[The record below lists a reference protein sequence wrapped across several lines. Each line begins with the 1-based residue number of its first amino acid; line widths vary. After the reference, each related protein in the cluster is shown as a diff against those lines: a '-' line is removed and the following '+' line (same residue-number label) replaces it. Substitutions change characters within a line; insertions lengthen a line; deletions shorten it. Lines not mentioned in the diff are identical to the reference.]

1 MMKRIV
7 VFVLCLVL
15 LLLSLVAHGRSQQGS
30 EEFNRFGE
38 IDQASIKLG
47 GGAGCVDRPGNFF
60 VRQEVKRIVLTLPQ
74 AKGAWLIEINRS
86 GGMRPRKSSVSL
98 NSAGDISV
106 TSEHFARGSS
116 IVDCSL
122 KERVSAKDLRALKQ
136 AIASAKPAEWKDRY
150 DDPAHPICCDQPT
163 TSLTLR
169 WRASDGS
176 TKTYSTSWYPG
187 SAKLRPADL
196 VKIQE
201 LIEPLWDKTSEK
213 CEKSN

>member
-1 MMKRIV
+1 MMKRM
-7 VFVLCLVL
+7 FVPALCLAL
-15 LLLSLVAHGRSQQGS
+15 LLLSFVTHGRSQQGS
-30 EEFNRFGE
+30 EEFHRFGQ
-38 IDQASIKLG
+38 IDQTSVKRG
-47 GGAGCVDRPGNFF
+47 GREGFIDRSGIFF
-60 VRQEVKRIVLTLPQ
+60 ARQEVKRIVLTLPQ

-122 KERVSAKDLRALKQ
+122 KEKLAARNLRALRQ

-163 TSLTLR
+163 TSLTLE
-169 WRASDGS
+169 WRAANGA
-176 TKTYSTSWYPG
+176 TKTYSTSWYPD
-187 SAKLRPADL
+187 SSRLRPADL
-196 VKIQE
+196 VSIE
-201 LIEPLWDKTSEK
+201 SLIEPLWSRASAGCDK
-213 CEKSN
+213 